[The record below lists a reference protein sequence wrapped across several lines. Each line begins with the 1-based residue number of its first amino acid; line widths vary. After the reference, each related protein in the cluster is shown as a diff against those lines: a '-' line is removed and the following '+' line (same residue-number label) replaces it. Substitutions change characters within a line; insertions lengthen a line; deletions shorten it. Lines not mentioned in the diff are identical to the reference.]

1 MASDFC
7 LVCEESELLIPRE
20 SRKLARSDVSTEN
33 PVTDEDDS
41 QIQFPIRQLESTRS
55 PVMSAESQ
63 ETILKASDHV
73 TGISEGSSVSESQSS
88 DLGYGSVSSLPCPSQ
103 QTVRS
108 GTSSEVRKSQES
120 KSVCS
125 QSSGSDGPVCRI
137 CHDGE
142 DKEELISPC
151 HCTGSVGML
160 HLSCLERWLGTSHT
174 TRCELCRYEFM
185 LEKTT
190 PPLSEFFKS
199 PPHPNHGLNTIC
211 DISCFFVLTPVS
223 IISAY
228 LCIRGALRY
237 SQWPGSWQMQG
248 LILLTTCL
256 IVIYITWLGVA
267 LHYHT
272 GIYVHFSYPV
282 LIGAKF
288 FHGFIAK
295 RAGIFGKE
303 RETSHILSQTG
314 LRELFEE
321 TGLRLTEEDCV
332 GEQLLPLALWESVYP
347 PKLSLGAPARHH
359 VVVYLYAKLK
369 SPLTSE
375 RLLKE
380 VIIDPNEVAACVWL
394 DREIV
399 SAIVNQSEESGCTKD
414 LDSTMMP
421 DTLRALVLDDTTE
434 AGGSHH
440 SFGAI
445 LAMFWGH

>member
-1 MASDFC
+1 MASVRILACIQRRGKDQAPRLASFTEC
-7 LVCEESELLIPRE
+7 VVDYFEEADGKAQVSVQLVDDKLLITDSPSE
-20 SRKLARSDVSTEN
+20 SCQLFIKHPPFCPVKSLSPEQAADLPLSTHQRGIN
-33 PVTDEDDS
+33 TGAAV
-41 QIQFPIRQLESTRS
+41 ILES
-55 PVMSAESQ
+55 A
-63 ETILKASDHV
+63 
-73 TGISEGSSVSESQSS
+73 
-88 DLGYGSVSSLPCPSQ
+88 
-103 QTVRS
+103 
-108 GTSSEVRKSQES
+108 
-120 KSVCS
+120 
-125 QSSGSDGPVCRI
+125 DG
-137 CHDGE
+137 
-142 DKEELISPC
+142 K
-151 HCTGSVGML
+151 
-160 HLSCLERWLGTSHT
+160 
-174 TRCELCRYEFM
+174 
-185 LEKTT
+185 
-190 PPLSEFFKS
+190 
-199 PPHPNHGLNTIC
+199 
-211 DISCFFVLTPVS
+211 
-223 IISAY
+223 
-228 LCIRGALRY
+228 
-237 SQWPGSWQMQG
+237 
-248 LILLTTCL
+248 ILLT
-256 IVIYITWLGVA
+256 
-267 LHYHT
+267 
-272 GIYVHFSYPV
+272 
-282 LIGAKF
+282 
-288 FHGFIAK
+288 K
-295 RAGIFGKE
+295 RAPHLHTFPGIWVPPGGHIE
-303 RETSHILSQTG
+303 QNETLSQTG